1 MASGGAIGIGSTRPL
16 HTWISAS
23 VVRQLAVLDV
33 KTVVIE
39 FTLQVRNTDA
49 IRTRHEAR
57 GTDTLGAIVREHQ
70 TSAGVTDA
78 LVTDEDKAELS
89 GTSLTHALTVGVV
102 TRGADTLLPLVED
115 EASARGAGGHRG
127 ALHGGVALVALDAD
141 ADPRQRPRVAHTHSQ
156 HNDLDLRH
164 RVPRAARAEA
174 SRPAVGVSPT
184 DLS

>member
-16 HTWISAS
+16 HTRISAS
-23 VVRQLAVLDV
+23 VVGQLAVLDV

-49 IRTRHEAR
+49 IRTHHEAR
-57 GTDTLGAIVREHQ
+57 GTDTLAAIVREHQ
-70 TSAGVTDA
+70 TSAGVADA
-78 LVTDEDKAELS
+78 LVTDEDKAQLG

-141 ADPRQRPRVAHTHSQ
+141 ADHRPHGLRVQ
-156 HNDLDLRH
+156 HRALG
-164 RVPRAARAEA
+164 VAAAR
-174 SRPAVGVSPT
+174 VGQVAGLHT
-184 DLS
+184 LLVDAGQLARTLGV